1 MLRPKSGHG
10 GATDLSIDPMQG
22 VPGFLEEQD
31 FQAIVRGTSE
41 NVLEP
46 NIEDIVSEAA
56 ISAGI
61 PVFVVE
67 DFPGD

>member
-1 MLRPKSGHG
+1 
-10 GATDLSIDPMQG
+10 MQG